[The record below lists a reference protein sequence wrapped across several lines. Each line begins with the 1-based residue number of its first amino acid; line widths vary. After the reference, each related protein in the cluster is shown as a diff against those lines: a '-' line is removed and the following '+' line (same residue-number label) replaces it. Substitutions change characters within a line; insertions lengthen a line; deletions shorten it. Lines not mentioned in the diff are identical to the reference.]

1 MFGKS
6 ICVVALLLLC
16 VALPVH
22 ADTVNVVGAGA
33 LPGTAADLTAINV
46 TEITGS
52 ITIPDPMDTLSG
64 VEMFKLNISDYLD
77 FSAISNGLPFG
88 IADTELFL
96 FDSTGAGVYGNDDQ
110 GGSDPV
116 AYTLACLPSV
126 VSNPCPSTRPSG
138 VGPTSDG
145 IYYLAITSSANG
157 PLDGD
162 FNEIFNIL
170 DSTDVVGPSSSV
182 PIANWDGNA
191 FTSPDTDLVNFDITV
206 TGVSKTPEPGVLA
219 LLAIGLL
226 CITLRKK
233 QLMICDNSQSQINS

>member
-1 MFGKS
+1 M
-6 ICVVALLLLC
+6 
-16 VALPVH
+16 
-22 ADTVNVVGAGA
+22 NVVGAGA
-33 LPGTAADLTAINV
+33 LPGTAADLTGINV

-52 ITIPDPMDTLSG
+52 IPDTTDPLLS

-88 IADTELFL
+88 ITDTELFL

-116 AYTLACLPSV
+116 AYTLACLPSADG
-126 VSNPCPSTRPSG
+126 SNPCPSTRPSG

-162 FNEIFNIL
+162 CNEIFNIL

-226 CITLRKK
+226 CIALRKK